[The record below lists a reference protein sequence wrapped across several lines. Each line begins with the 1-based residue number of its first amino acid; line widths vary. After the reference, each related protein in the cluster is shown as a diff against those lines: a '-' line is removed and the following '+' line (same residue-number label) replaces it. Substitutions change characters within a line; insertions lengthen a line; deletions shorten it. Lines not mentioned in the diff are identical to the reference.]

1 MQVFF
6 FFFFF
11 SVCILVR
18 QTEDGTLQ
26 LHCYLLWSPLFCLS
40 LWSPLRPCHVFG
52 QCFCDLHANNNTS
65 ILLCVYVK
73 FHSVFSLRL
82 NYDKSL
88 CPLRL
93 RGCCSWCRSALLRK
107 LKEKNERGDWESSR
121 VKVKYCD
128 IWDEAGEGVCLD
140 MFSQSNGWKWVFRCC
155 LAFVLQCS
163 RNANN
168 DHKFLGLRLHFY
180 AVLPSPE
187 SFSKACC
194 PPHHH
199 HHHHHPHYPF
209 LQLSGLNFPVVSP
222 DCVSW
227 FAEVEQINPDISPPD
242 LGSCMELAQ
251 TGIFQFHQAVYSQR
265 RWQWQM
271 ALIQIA
277 MHCAG
282 PCKR

>member
-1 MQVFF
+1 MELYNCTVICSGPLCFVRPCGLPFDRVTSLGSASVISTATITHPFF
-6 FFFFF
+6 C
-11 SVCILVR
+11 VCIC
-18 QTEDGTLQ
+18 EI
-26 LHCYLLWSPLFCLS
+26 P
-40 LWSPLRPCHVFG
+40 
-52 QCFCDLHANNNTS
+52 
-65 ILLCVYVK
+65 LCVFPPSGGK
-73 FHSVFSLRL
+73 IL

-140 MFSQSNGWKWVFRCC
+140 KFSQSNGWKWVFRCC
-155 LAFVLQCS
+155 LVFVLQCS

-194 PPHHH
+194 PP
-199 HHHHHPHYPF
+199 PSPPPLPF
-209 LQLSGLNFPVVSP
+209 PSTIRPQLS
-222 DCVSW
+222 
-227 FAEVEQINPDISPPD
+227 
-242 LGSCMELAQ
+242 SCLP
-251 TGIFQFHQAVYSQR
+251 R
-265 RWQWQM
+265 
-271 ALIQIA
+271 L
-277 MHCAG
+277 C
-282 PCKR
+282 

>member
-1 MQVFF
+1 M
-6 FFFFF
+6 
-11 SVCILVR
+11 
-18 QTEDGTLQ
+18 
-26 LHCYLLWSPLFCLS
+26 
-40 LWSPLRPCHVFG
+40 
-52 QCFCDLHANNNTS
+52 
-65 ILLCVYVK
+65 CVYVK
-73 FHSVFSLRL
+73 FHFVFSLHQGGKIL

-121 VKVKYCD
+121 VKVNYCD
-128 IWDEAGEGVCLD
+128 IWDEAGGGVYLD
-140 MFSQSNGWKWVFRCC
+140 MFSQSNKCNIRYNGWKLVFRCC
-155 LAFVLQCS
+155 FVFMLQCS
-163 RNANN
+163 RNDNN
-168 DHKFLGLRLHFY
+168 FHKFLGFQLYFHP
-180 AVLPSPE
+180 VLPSPE

-194 PPHHH
+194 PPQHHLHLH
-199 HHHHHPHYPF
+199 HPF

-242 LGSCMELAQ
+242 LGSCGELAQ